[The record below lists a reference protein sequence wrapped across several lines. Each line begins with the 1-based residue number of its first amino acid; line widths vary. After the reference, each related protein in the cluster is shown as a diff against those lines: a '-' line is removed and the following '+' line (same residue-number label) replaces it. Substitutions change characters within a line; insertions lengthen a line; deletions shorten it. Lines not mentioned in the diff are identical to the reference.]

1 MRAWSNKFPRSGCC
15 WLAVP
20 GAHLSGTTHLTRPE
34 YTCALR
40 LLRILRSPASC
51 LGRRRS
57 TRMEGCVVWCHC
69 NRRVSLTTD
78 PMHAYTSC
86 SSEGQFIRR
95 HNHICDAIHDQ
106 LAKFTRIATGGRF
119 VEFFREPLLARSL
132 PAPSTEG
139 RLRLGVAI
147 AR

>member
-1 MRAWSNKFPRSGCC
+1 MNQTPLIFLPSALTYVDLCLPNLYTPRRSAMTRSAAECVRGVISS
-15 WLAVP
+15 LDPVAAGSQARP
-20 GAHLSGTTHLTRPE
+20 GAYLSGTTHLIRPE

-40 LLRILRSPASC
+40 LRILRSPASC

-57 TRMEGCVVWCHC
+57 TRMAGCVVWCHC

-95 HNHICDAIHDQ
+95 HNHIYMRC
-106 LAKFTRIATGGRF
+106 R
-119 VEFFREPLLARSL
+119 P
-132 PAPSTEG
+132 
-139 RLRLGVAI
+139 
-147 AR
+147 